1 MFFDY
6 LVEIIIFCCIITF
19 LYILYRNKTKHR
31 RFTNETIASNTA
43 KDLEKIKEI
52 LIDERSSCQEREGN
66 LNQTICELQ
75 ENLRRQTDIYFENKS
90 EIQSEKNELQTS
102 LNDLSERLE
111 NITTE
116 KSTLLSQKKSS
127 EIRLGHISETL
138 APFLDQFD
146 FNPEE
151 CVFIG
156 KPIDYISF
164 GEDEITIIEVKS
176 GNSQLNS
183 NQRRIRDQVK
193 SNSIVWKEVRIK

>member
-1 MFFDY
+1 MLLDY
-6 LVEIIIFCCIITF
+6 LVEIIVFCCIITF
-19 LYILYRNKTKHR
+19 LYILYKNKTNPR
-31 RFTNETIASNTA
+31 RWTNETIASNTA

-52 LIDERSSCQEREGN
+52 LINERTSCQEREEN

-75 ENLRRQTDIYFENKS
+75 ENLRRQMDIYSENKL
-90 EIQSEKNELQTS
+90 EIQSERNALQILT
-102 LNDLSERLE
+102 NDLSEQLE
-111 NITTE
+111 STKTE

-127 EIRLGHISETL
+127 EIRLGHIAETL

-164 GEDEITIIEVKS
+164 GEDEITVIEVKS
-176 GNSQLNS
+176 GKSQLNS
-183 NQRRIRDQVK
+183 NQRRIRDQIK
-193 SNSIVWKEVRIK
+193 SNSIVWKEVRIQ